1 MFSEGEVKS
10 PYFLQVWWALA
21 PCIFISYCCLCQ
33 CQTVCYYMP
42 VPTTYH
48 WNISF
53 QKKCSSKYVVKNA
66 RNVTQFVWQVSLMFL
81 LQLPLVSIQ
90 FDVPSRINGLISATC
105 SIKSVWRFV
114 FRYLW
119 CQVNLIFFSHKQNI
133 LINSTSFMLCLS
145 HKYIPNII
153 LSSRKAYFWS
163 HKAMIHVFNSSTFGF
178 ILKH

>member
-1 MFSEGEVKS
+1 LMFLLQLPLVSSQFDVFISATFGVKS
-10 PYFLQVWWALA
+10 VWCFYF
-21 PCIFISYCCLCQ
+21 SYLCCQ
-33 CQTVCYYMP
+33 
-42 VPTTYH
+42 
-48 WNISF
+48 
-53 QKKCSSKYVVKNA
+53 A
-66 RNVTQFVWQVSLMFL
+66 SLMFL

-119 CQVNLIFFSHKQNI
+119 CQVNLMFFNHKQNI

-153 LSSRKAYFWS
+153 FSSRKAYFWS
-163 HKAMIHVFNSSTFGF
+163 HKAMIHVFNSSRFGF